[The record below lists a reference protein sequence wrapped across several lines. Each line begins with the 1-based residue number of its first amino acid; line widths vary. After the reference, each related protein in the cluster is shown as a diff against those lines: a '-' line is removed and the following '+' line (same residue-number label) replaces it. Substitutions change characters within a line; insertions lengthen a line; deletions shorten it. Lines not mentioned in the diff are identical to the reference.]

1 MRPSIP
7 RPGRSTELRNALPVV
22 AMAVLLVLGSLGLG
36 AAIAPVAADAHG
48 GTLTRTVDDTT
59 LAPGESTTV
68 TVEVNASERG
78 NFTVVEELSPGF
90 ESVEIVDADGADFSG
105 VRNADDELFAT
116 YGDRESV
123 TLVYEVTTADDANA
137 TTHELT
143 GYGDFGL
150 EDIRASTTGDGEI
163 NVSTDDGASVV
174 RSVDDATLAPGESAT
189 VWVAVERDE
198 AANFTLVEEFSPAFG
213 SVEIVD
219 ADGADFSGVR
229 DANDEL
235 FATYGDRKL
244 ATLVYEV
251 TAADDATTGTVY
263 ELDGFS
269 DANGSQ
275 SATDG
280 TSELSVQES
289 SDDDLAAVRSVDDA
303 TLAPGESTTV
313 RVAFDRDRATN
324 FTLVEEFSPA
334 FGSVEIVDADGAD
347 FSAVRDA
354 NDELFATY
362 GDRELATLVY
372 EVTAD
377 NDATA
382 STVYEFDGFS
392 DVNGSQSAT
401 GGTSELS
408 VQASDDDD
416 SGAVRSV
423 DDETLAPGES
433 TTVTVEVDRDE
444 AANFTLIE
452 EFNPAFASV
461 EIVDDD
467 GADFSGVRNANDE
480 LFATYGDRES
490 VTLQYRVTAG
500 DDVDAGTAYQFDGFT
515 DVNGSEVTTGGTDEL
530 DVQSESDDD
539 NWDLTRSADD
549 ATLEPGESTVVSV
562 EITGSEATNFTVIE
576 EFNPGFA
583 SVEIV
588 DDDGADFSGV
598 RNAND
603 ELFATYGDRESVTLQ
618 YRVTAGEDM
627 DEDASYEL
635 SGFAQFDADDKE
647 MSVDGL
653 ESLSVGADGDS
664 GDDGS
669 SDDGS
674 DDGDDGDDSNDG
686 DGGDDNDGDDD
697 GDDNDGDDGD
707 DGDDNDGDDGDD
719 GDDNDGDDGDDGDGG
734 DDNDDSNGDDD
745 GDDSDDGTTE
755 TTTADPNTPATTT
768 TDTPVPGFGVS
779 VALAALVMGSVLLA
793 RRRTT

>member
-1 MRPSIP
+1 M
-7 RPGRSTELRNALPVV
+7 
-22 AMAVLLVLGSLGLG
+22 
-36 AAIAPVAADAHG
+36 
-48 GTLTRTVDDTT
+48 
-59 LAPGESTTV
+59 
-68 TVEVNASERG
+68 
-78 NFTVVEELSPGF
+78 
-90 ESVEIVDADGADFSG
+90 
-105 VRNADDELFAT
+105 
-116 YGDRESV
+116 
-123 TLVYEVTTADDANA
+123 
-137 TTHELT
+137 
-143 GYGDFGL
+143 
-150 EDIRASTTGDGEI
+150 RASTTGDGEI

-198 AANFTLVEEFSPAFG
+198 AANFTLVEEFSPAFS

-229 DANDEL
+229 NANDEL

-269 DANGSQ
+269 DVNGSQ

-377 NDATA
+377 NDATT

-401 GGTSELS
+401 GGSGEIS

-480 LFATYGDRES
+480 LFATYGDREN

-515 DVNGSEVTTGGTDEL
+515 DVDGSEVTTGGTDEL

-549 ATLEPGESTVVSV
+549 TTLEPGESTVVSV

-603 ELFATYGDRESVTLQ
+603 ELFATYGDRENVTLQ

-669 SDDGS
+669 SDDG
-674 DDGDDGDDSNDG
+674 DDGDDSNDG
-686 DGGDDNDGDDD
+686 GD

-707 DGDDNDGDDGDD
+707 DGDDNDGDDGDGGDDNDGDNGDD
-719 GDDNDGDDGDDGDGG
+719 GDDNDGD
-734 DDNDDSNGDDD
+734 NDDSNGDGD

>member
-1 MRPSIP
+1 M
-7 RPGRSTELRNALPVV
+7 
-22 AMAVLLVLGSLGLG
+22 
-36 AAIAPVAADAHG
+36 
-48 GTLTRTVDDTT
+48 
-59 LAPGESTTV
+59 
-68 TVEVNASERG
+68 
-78 NFTVVEELSPGF
+78 
-90 ESVEIVDADGADFSG
+90 
-105 VRNADDELFAT
+105 
-116 YGDRESV
+116 
-123 TLVYEVTTADDANA
+123 
-137 TTHELT
+137 
-143 GYGDFGL
+143 
-150 EDIRASTTGDGEI
+150 RASTTGDGEI

-635 SGFAQFDADDKE
+635 SGFAQFDDDDKE

-669 SDDGS
+669 SDDG
-674 DDGDDGDDSNDG
+674 DDGDDSNDG
-686 DGGDDNDGDDD
+686 DGGDDNDGDDGDDNDGDD

-707 DGDDNDGDDGDD
+707 DNDGDD

>member
-7 RPGRSTELRNALPVV
+7 RPGRSTELRNTLPVV

-123 TLVYEVTTADDANA
+123 TLVYEVTAADDANA

-452 EFNPAFASV
+452 KFNPAFASV

-603 ELFATYGDRESVTLQ
+603 ELFATYGDRENVTLQ

-669 SDDGS
+669 SDDG
-674 DDGDDGDDSNDG
+674 DDGDDSNDG
-686 DGGDDNDGDDD
+686 DGGDDNDGGD

>member
-1 MRPSIP
+1 M
-7 RPGRSTELRNALPVV
+7 
-22 AMAVLLVLGSLGLG
+22 
-36 AAIAPVAADAHG
+36 
-48 GTLTRTVDDTT
+48 
-59 LAPGESTTV
+59 
-68 TVEVNASERG
+68 
-78 NFTVVEELSPGF
+78 
-90 ESVEIVDADGADFSG
+90 
-105 VRNADDELFAT
+105 
-116 YGDRESV
+116 
-123 TLVYEVTTADDANA
+123 
-137 TTHELT
+137 
-143 GYGDFGL
+143 
-150 EDIRASTTGDGEI
+150 RASTTGDGEI

>member
-1 MRPSIP
+1 M
-7 RPGRSTELRNALPVV
+7 
-22 AMAVLLVLGSLGLG
+22 
-36 AAIAPVAADAHG
+36 
-48 GTLTRTVDDTT
+48 
-59 LAPGESTTV
+59 
-68 TVEVNASERG
+68 
-78 NFTVVEELSPGF
+78 
-90 ESVEIVDADGADFSG
+90 
-105 VRNADDELFAT
+105 
-116 YGDRESV
+116 
-123 TLVYEVTTADDANA
+123 
-137 TTHELT
+137 
-143 GYGDFGL
+143 
-150 EDIRASTTGDGEI
+150 RASTTGDGEI

-251 TAADDATTGTVY
+251 TATDDATTGTVY

-401 GGTSELS
+401 GGSGEIS
-408 VQASDDDD
+408 VQASDGDD

-515 DVNGSEVTTGGTDEL
+515 DVDGSEVTTGGTDEL

-549 ATLEPGESTVVSV
+549 TTLEPGESTVVSV

-603 ELFATYGDRESVTLQ
+603 ELFATYGDRENVTLQ

-719 GDDNDGDDGDDGDGG
+719 GDGG
-734 DDNDDSNGDDD
+734 DDNDGGDGDDND

>member
-123 TLVYEVTTADDANA
+123 TLVYEVTAADDANA

-251 TAADDATTGTVY
+251 TATDDATTGTVY

-401 GGTSELS
+401 GGSGEIS
-408 VQASDDDD
+408 VQASDGDD

-515 DVNGSEVTTGGTDEL
+515 DVDGSEVTTGGTDEL

-549 ATLEPGESTVVSV
+549 TTLEPGESTVVSV

-603 ELFATYGDRESVTLQ
+603 ELFATYGDRENVTLQ

-719 GDDNDGDDGDDGDGG
+719 GDGG
-734 DDNDDSNGDDD
+734 DDNDGGDGDDND